1 MARVPFLIVGDAP
14 EGHSGLGRILRDLRR
29 RLSDTA
35 EADLVPD
42 VTTCCWTADLK
53 YRGTPPCGVAQ
64 SRTDWRFTNI
74 EAWGRE
80 AVESAW
86 QYFYGDRPGVVFTI
100 WDPARCHAFLELP
113 AHLTKWGYFAV
124 DGHNRRSTFGGPAA
138 EAVKGYQRVLA
149 YGQYG
154 AEVLKVVRG
163 AEVEY
168 RPHGIDTS
176 VFKPTMT
183 AAARAS
189 AERIIGARVT
199 PQTRVIGCVATN
211 QARKDLGLV
220 FETMTSLI
228 MRGQDV
234 HLWLHIDEQVTEA
247 WSVPQLYEDYPAL
260 RGRLSV
266 SQSVTDE
273 VLAACYASCSVT
285 IAPGRGEGFGAIRS
299 SRARWCGTPGRRVRT
314 TPAGPEHLPD
324 AGQARTRHAPAAR
337 GAVQPAAPDRGGR
350 PLGEP
355 HRSAPHE
362 RRRVDDAPGRPPDP
376 LVNPLARVARV
387 GGLRPHRLERDPWP
401 LSRSSCATTAV
412 LSCRHSRGPRASS
425 FRTSSYAGI
434 NSFHLCV
441 GCAKTLTRLGRH
453 QRRCAFPLATAAK
466 AAHQA
471 AKARNVR

>member
-29 RLSDTA
+29 RL
-35 EADLVPD
+35 
-42 VTTCCWTADLK
+42 TADAAFAGGLDLDVKTCAWVADPK
-53 YRGTPPCGVAQ
+53 YRGTPPCGLVTGLA
-64 SRTDWRFTNI
+64 DWRFMNI
-74 EAWGRE
+74 TSWGRE

-86 QYFYGDRPGVVFTI
+86 QYFYGDRPGIVFTI

-124 DGHNRRSTFGGPAA
+124 DGHNRHGTFGGPAA

-149 YGQYG
+149 YGAYG
-154 AEVLKVVRG
+154 AEVLTTVRADG
-163 AEVEY
+163 THVEAL
-168 RPHGIDTS
+168 PHGIDTN

-189 AERIIGARVT
+189 AERLIGARLT

-220 FETMTSLI
+220 FETMASLI

-247 WSVPQLYEDYPAL
+247 WSVPQLYEDYPEL

-285 IAPGRGEGFGAIRS
+285 IAPGRGEGFGYPILES
-299 SRARWCGTPGRRVRT
+299 QWCGTPVVGFDYAGGAEYL
-314 TPAGPEHLPD
+314 PA
-324 AGQARTRHAPAAR
+324 AGQARAYMY
-337 GAVQPAAPDRGGR
+337 R
-350 PLGEP
+350 PEGPYNL
-355 HRSAPHE
+355 
-362 RRRVDDAPGRPPDP
+362 
-376 LVNPLARVARV
+376 
-387 GGLRPHRLERDPWP
+387 LRPIGEGDHW
-401 LSRSSCATTAV
+401 
-412 LSCRHSRGPRASS
+412 ASLIE
-425 FRTSSYAGI
+425 A
-434 NSFHLCV
+434 LL
-441 GCAKTLTRLGRH
+441 LT
-453 QRRCAFPLATAAK
+453 PPTWTMPP
-466 AAHQA
+466 AAHQTRWSTLWPEWREWVA
-471 AKARNVR
+471 AGLTDWRETHGH

>member
-29 RLSDTA
+29 RLSDAA
-35 EADLVPD
+35 EADALGVD
-42 VTTCCWTADLK
+42 VKTCAWVADPK
-53 YRGTPPCGVAQ
+53 YRGTPPCGLA
-64 SRTDWRFTNI
+64 TGLADWRFMNI
-74 EAWGRE
+74 ETWGRE

-86 QYFYGDRPGVVFTI
+86 QYFYGDRPGIVFTI

-149 YGQYG
+149 YGLYG
-154 AEVLKVVRG
+154 AQTLARVFDAGSRV
-163 AEVEY
+163 VEY
-168 RPHGIDTS
+168 LPHGIDTS

-183 AAARAS
+183 AAARAA
-189 AERIIGARVT
+189 AERIIGARLT
-199 PQTRVIGCVATN
+199 DQTRVIGCVATN

-220 FETMTSLI
+220 FETMASLI

-285 IAPGRGEGFGAIRS
+285 IAPGRGEGFGYPILES
-299 SRARWCGTPGRRVRT
+299 QWCGTPVVGFDY
-314 TPAGPEHLPD
+314 AGGAEYLPD
-324 AGQARTRHAPAAR
+324 AGRARTHMYRPEGPYNLLRPIGDAGHWASLIERLLTTDNAWTMPPAAHR
-337 GAVQPAAPDRGGR
+337 TRWSTLWPEWREWVAA
-350 PLGEP
+350 
-355 HRSAPHE
+355 
-362 RRRVDDAPGRPPDP
+362 
-376 LVNPLARVARV
+376 
-387 GGLRPHRLERDPWP
+387 GLTDWRETH
-401 LSRSSCATTAV
+401 
-412 LSCRHSRGPRASS
+412 G
-425 FRTSSYAGI
+425 
-434 NSFHLCV
+434 
-441 GCAKTLTRLGRH
+441 
-453 QRRCAFPLATAAK
+453 
-466 AAHQA
+466 
-471 AKARNVR
+471 